1 MFNKVLTAMF
11 RSWVNASI
19 TLFIYWCLLLCPPP
33 SRVHLTSADVRSTK
47 STKQVSV
54 SITLYSFYKSLIK
67 KKKRK
72 WKKERDR
79 SGRYRSNLPRSLEKV
94 ATHSS
99 NLAWRI
105 PWTEEPGELQ
115 SMGLQRVRHDLASK
129 QQTGKNKHPSKKFLE
144 NNYFLLSHHIFI

>member
-72 WKKERDR
+72 
-79 SGRYRSNLPRSLEKV
+79 
-94 ATHSS
+94 
-99 NLAWRI
+99 
-105 PWTEEPGELQ
+105 
-115 SMGLQRVRHDLASK
+115 
-129 QQTGKNKHPSKKFLE
+129 
-144 NNYFLLSHHIFI
+144 